1 MKLYV
6 VRHGQTNLNLEHK
19 LQGKIGLPL
28 NEKGIEQAKELGS
41 ELKNIVFSK
50 AYSSP
55 QERAIQTVSI
65 ASGIDKKDII
75 LDERLEP
82 CGMGEAD
89 NMVIDENLKFEF
101 GLLPD
106 RKIYKGVENPE
117 EFKARIKDFLDEI
130 IAENKG
136 KDINIIIGGHKC
148 TTGCIDGLLNKW
160 PDDNNFFAISTKNGK
175 YKVYNI

>member
-19 LQGKIGLPL
+19 LQGRIGLPL
-28 NEKGIEQAKELGS
+28 NEKGIEQAKKLGS

-106 RKIYKGVENPE
+106 RTIYKGVENPD
-117 EFKARIKDFLDEI
+117 EFKARIKDF
-130 IAENKG
+130 
-136 KDINIIIGGHKC
+136 
-148 TTGCIDGLLNKW
+148 
-160 PDDNNFFAISTKNGK
+160 
-175 YKVYNI
+175 

>member
-19 LQGKIGLPL
+19 LQGRIGLPL

-106 RKIYKGVENPE
+106 RTIYKGVENPD
-117 EFKARIKDFLDEI
+117 EFKARIKDF
-130 IAENKG
+130 
-136 KDINIIIGGHKC
+136 
-148 TTGCIDGLLNKW
+148 
-160 PDDNNFFAISTKNGK
+160 
-175 YKVYNI
+175 